1 MSTYLRYY
9 GDPILRK
16 ICRPITV
23 ITNEIRQLAQSMIV
37 LMDKHDGVGLAAPQV
52 GHDIRLFVL
61 RNYIDLENYKWK
73 LSEPRVYINPKLSF
87 PRKNQVEEEEG
98 CLSIPKLLYKIT
110 RADFV
115 VIEALDLNGN
125 PFKEKVDGYNARV
138 RMHENDHLN
147 GILFIDHLDVKTLKR
162 IKPLLKEIKKKYHL
176 NKDTAAVKRLS
187 LGRRS

>member
-61 RNYIDLENYKWK
+61 RNYIDLENDKWK

-98 CLSIPKLLYKIT
+98 CLSIPKLLYKVA
-110 RADFV
+110 RADSV
-115 VIEALDLNGN
+115 VVEALDLDGN
-125 PFKEKVDGYNARV
+125 PFTEKVDGYNARV
-138 RMHENDHLN
+138 RIHENEHLN
-147 GILFIDHLDVKTLKR
+147 GILFIDHLDAKTLKR

>member
-1 MSTYLRYY
+1 MQATLRYY

-23 ITNEIRQLAQSMIV
+23 ITNEIRQLAQNMIEI
-37 LMDKHDGVGLAAPQV
+37 MDKHDGVGLAAPQV

-61 RNYIDLENYKWK
+61 RNYIDLENGQWK
-73 LSEPRVYINPKLSF
+73 LSEPKVYINPKLSF
-87 PRKNQVEEEEG
+87 PRKNQIEKEEG
-98 CLSIPKLLYKIT
+98 CLSIPKLFYKIA

-115 VIEALDLNGN
+115 IIEALDLNGN
-125 PFKEKVDGYNARV
+125 LFEEELDGYNARV

-147 GILFIDHLDVKTLKR
+147 GVLFIDHLDVKTRKE
-162 IKPLLKEIKKKYHL
+162 IKPLLREIKKKYYL
-176 NKDTAAVKRLS
+176 NKDIAAVKRLS